1 MSYESH
7 VTTSPVFDRPAKI
20 VYPFADVGDN
30 ATKEVHQ
37 PLYQLADR
45 YVPPTLGAVFVPA
58 TDANFSGSPV
68 SIGDAYCIGDY
79 DLSEAESGLVS
90 FTRKWSN
97 IPAIRTEP
105 NGSTLFQMV
114 GLPAGVAG
122 STKILTACSVSG
134 NTATFT
140 STAHGYLV
148 DDSIFMWVTC
158 TISGVDASTATN
170 YKVTA
175 VTTNT
180 FSVIG
185 AALFSNS
192 LVYGNALKVLPYRA
206 TKQVKTTS
214 YMRYDYALPGVTSGI
229 TAFDDFTPEKSFDP
243 ILVTTGQSISDFA
256 DLANTLGPLTAP
268 TDTQYIAMI
277 KAGDFIVAESNISTY
292 KGNILQRATL
302 MVRAM

>member
-37 PLYQLADR
+37 TLYQLADR

-97 IPAIRTEP
+97 IPAIRIEP
-105 NGSTLFQMV
+105 NGSTLYQMV
-114 GLPAGVAG
+114 GLPAGPAG
-122 STKILTACSVSG
+122 SRKILTACSVSG

-148 DDSIFMWVTC
+148 DDSIHMSVTC
-158 TISGVDASTATN
+158 TISGALVSTSTN

-229 TAFDDFTPEKSFDP
+229 TAFTDFTSEKPFDP
-243 ILVTTGQSISDFA
+243 ILTATGQAISDYEE
-256 DLANTLGPLTAP
+256 LRNTLGPLTTP
-268 TDTQYIAMI
+268 TDTEYIAMI

>member
-79 DLSEAESGLVS
+79 DLSGAESGLVS

-105 NGSTLFQMV
+105 NGSTLYQMV
-114 GLPAGVAG
+114 GLPAGING
-122 STKILTACSVSG
+122 PLKTITACSVSG
-134 NTATFT
+134 NTGTFT
-140 STAHGYLV
+140 CAAHGYVANDAIFLSV
-148 DDSIFMWVTC
+148 QCTVSGINVSISSPFRV
-158 TISGVDASTATN
+158 S
-170 YKVTA
+170 A

-180 FSVIG
+180 FSVLG
-185 AALFSNS
+185 AAYFSNT
-192 LVYGNALKVLPYRA
+192 LIYGVVMKTLPYRA

-214 YMRYDYALPGVTSGI
+214 FMRYDYALPGVTSGI
-229 TAFDDFTPEKSFDP
+229 TAFTDFTPEKPFDP
-243 ILVTTGQSISDFA
+243 IITTTGQSISDYEE
-256 DLANTLGPLTAP
+256 LRNTLDPLTTP
-268 TDTQYIAMI
+268 TDTEYIAKI

-292 KGNILQRATL
+292 KGGILQRATL